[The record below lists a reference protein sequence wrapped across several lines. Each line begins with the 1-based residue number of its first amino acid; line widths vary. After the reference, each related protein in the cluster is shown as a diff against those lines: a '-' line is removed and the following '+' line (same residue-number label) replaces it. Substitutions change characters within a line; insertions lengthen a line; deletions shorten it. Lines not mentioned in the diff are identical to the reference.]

1 MNAVRSSTGWSRR
14 PLGEDGH
21 AGATRSRVFRSGQSP
36 DRICS
41 GGAGVV
47 GKAGGCRVG
56 WSVVLGDF
64 VGAHLVLVYGDPET
78 GAGR

>member
-47 GKAGGCRVG
+47 GKAGGCRVR
-56 WSVVLGDF
+56 VVS
-64 VGAHLVLVYGDPET
+64 GAWGVR
-78 GAGR
+78 GRAAFARLR